1 MVFVQPER
9 PERTAGQR
17 PVVSDDAVSPDNPPD
32 AKDAYSM
39 LVEMATEYA
48 VFTLSPGG
56 VVSTWTL
63 GAQRMKGYRAD
74 EIVGRHFSAFYLPEE
89 AEAGIPGQ
97 ELVDAAREGRV
108 EVEGWRVRKDGSRF
122 WARVLIVPLWDDAG
136 RLRGY
141 GKLTRDE
148 TERRAADVLGRQ
160 MARIDVEERIANA
173 LAGTVVH
180 ELFSVGLKLNSAM
193 KMAHEP
199 ELLAKLREISDAID
213 EAIKHMRHAA
223 FDISGERSRA
233 PIERSEA

>member
-89 AEAGIPGQ
+89 AEVGIPGQ

-199 ELLAKLREISDAID
+199 ELLAKLREISDGID